1 MPYVIVPIS
10 LVNTFFIVCLTKFSV
25 GILSVLTMILSIKLI
40 ISSTVI
46 VARGVCIQVRRNV
59 TPGRTNVRKT
69 GRVFF
74 TIVSAAVA
82 LMTIFFPVIFVSNV
96 AKQLFQR
103 FDLIVSKSIVVSSFT
118 TLAFAPVLT
127 AGLLVGHRG
136 RG

>member
-10 LVNTFFIVCLTKFSV
+10 LVKTFFIVCLTKFSV
-25 GILSVLTMILSIKLI
+25 GMLSVLTVILSIKLI

-46 VARGVCIQVRRNV
+46 VARGVCVHVRGKV
-59 TPGRTNVRKT
+59 DPGRTKVRKT

-82 LMTIFFPVIFVSNV
+82 LITMFFPVIFVSNV

-103 FDLIVSKSIVVSSFT
+103 FDVMVSNSIVVSSFT

-127 AGLLVGHRG
+127 AGLLVGQRG
-136 RG
+136 RD